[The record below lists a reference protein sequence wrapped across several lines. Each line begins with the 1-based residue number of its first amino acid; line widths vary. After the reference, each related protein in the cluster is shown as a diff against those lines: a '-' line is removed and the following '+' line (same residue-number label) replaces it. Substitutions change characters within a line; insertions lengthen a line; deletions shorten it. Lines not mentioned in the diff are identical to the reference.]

1 MKGFVLSDNEIE
13 TDVRKQT
20 KIERITYILFLLC
33 AILYLGELIFSY
45 IQSDPEYLEYSRMGG
60 WNITAFLGL
69 AIGIFFVSIISG
81 RKNLKK
87 QKNTGLVFLLL
98 FLPFI
103 IFFIVVMVLVFS
115 FVNLRM
121 SNPDPN
127 DYLLPLLSISGVM
140 FVFGSLISFVNLYI
154 DEIAEKL
161 KKSKSDNEIEDNVQR
176 LTKTEKTNYICWLFC
191 AVVLCGIF
199 LFCYPLPDSEYLEF
213 ARDMG
218 WRFTGILS
226 VFIGITLVHVI
237 SGRKRVEK
245 VKNMGL
251 AILLAFVLCIALLIL
266 MFSFYDSFFIHRG
279 FFDPTDPN
287 DYLRILLSLSGL
299 MFIVGIFISLMDLYI
314 DDFVEKHFKGVK
326 F

>member
-1 MKGFVLSDNEIE
+1 
-13 TDVRKQT
+13 
-20 KIERITYILFLLC
+20 
-33 AILYLGELIFSY
+33 
-45 IQSDPEYLEYSRMGG
+45 
-60 WNITAFLGL
+60 
-69 AIGIFFVSIISG
+69 
-81 RKNLKK
+81 
-87 QKNTGLVFLLL
+87 
-98 FLPFI
+98 
-103 IFFIVVMVLVFS
+103 LVFS

-140 FVFGSLISFVNLYI
+140 FVFGSLISFVGLYI

-161 KKSKSDNEIEDNVQR
+161 KKPKSDNEIGEIEKIEDNVQR

-191 AVVLCGIF
+191 AVVLYGMF
-199 LFCYPLPDSEYLEF
+199 LFFYPLPDLEYLEF

-218 WRFTGILS
+218 WRFTGILGA
-226 VFIGITLVHVI
+226 FTGITLVLVI

-251 AILLAFVLCIALLIL
+251 VIILVCVICMTLFIL
-266 MFSFYDSFFIHRG
+266 MLSFPDSFFIHRG

-299 MFIVGIFISLMDLYI
+299 MFIVGILISLANLYI
-314 DDFVEKHFKGVK
+314 DDFVEKHFKSMK
-326 F
+326 LR

>member
-1 MKGFVLSDNEIE
+1 MSEIE
-13 TDVRKQT
+13 ASVRKQT
-20 KIERITYILFLLC
+20 KTERILNILLLLC

-45 IQSDPEYLEYSRMGG
+45 IQPDPEYLEFARNEG

-69 AIGIFFVSIISG
+69 VIGVLLVTIISG
-81 RKNLKK
+81 RKSLKK
-87 QKNTGLVFLLL
+87 QRNRGLFFLLVFL
-98 FLPFI
+98 PFVVL
-103 IFFIVVMVLVFS
+103 FIVVMALVFS
-115 FVNLRM
+115 FVRLRM

-127 DYLLPLLSISGVM
+127 DYLLPLLSILGVM
-140 FVFGSLISFVNLYI
+140 FVYGLLLSFVGLYI

-191 AVVLCGIF
+191 AVVLCGMF
-199 LFCYPLPDSEYLEF
+199 LLCYPLPDSKYLEF

-218 WRFTGILS
+218 WYFIALLGM
-226 VFIGITLVHVI
+226 FIGAVLISVI
-237 SGRKRVEK
+237 SGKKRVGK
-245 VKNMGL
+245 AKNAGL
-251 AILLAFVLCIALLIL
+251 LVLFGCVLCITILIFL
-266 MFSFYDSFFIHRG
+266 FSFSNSFFIHRG

-299 MFIVGIFISLMDLYI
+299 MFIVGIFISLIDLYI
-314 DDFVEKHFKGVK
+314 DDFVEKYFKGVK